1 MNKNRLEFTFLFGVL
16 AMAALVPTTFSMGFA
31 QSNQTS
37 SSSSGGSS
45 EGSGELALMALDL
58 NEIESSI
65 QEANEALMN
74 AETLDALNIL
84 GELENL
90 MSIIDKEPKLLQDIK
105 SISDSISNDDL
116 TKATEE
122 LTKIQNEISVVKNTN
137 PEIVNNNDD
146 DD

>member
-1 MNKNRLEFTFLFGVL
+1 MMNKNRFEFTFLFGVL
-16 AMAALVPTTFSMGFA
+16 AMAVIVPTTFNMGFA

-37 SSSSGGSS
+37 SGSS
-45 EGSGELALMALDL
+45 EGSGELSLMALDL

-65 QEANEALMN
+65 QEANEAVMN

-90 MSIIDKEPKLLQDIK
+90 MSIIENEPKLLQDIK

-122 LTKIQNEISVVKNTN
+122 LTKIQNEISVVKNKN
-137 PEIVNNNDD
+137 PEIVNSDD
-146 DD
+146 D